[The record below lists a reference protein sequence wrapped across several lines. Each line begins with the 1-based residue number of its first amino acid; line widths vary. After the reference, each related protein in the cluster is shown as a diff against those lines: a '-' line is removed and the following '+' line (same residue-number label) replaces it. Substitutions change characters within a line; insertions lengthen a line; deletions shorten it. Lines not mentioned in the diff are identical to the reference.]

1 MIRRPKLKDFKETTT
16 WTRYGVQTYWT
27 FPGEYEGYDSFVKFQ
42 GCPYPLLFNQVDQK
56 EIDIFLMPNLDTSI
70 AHLNLKTLAGEV
82 GLKFHKYARAN
93 SHVSLREWL
102 CGYLERAWEERRRE
116 DAIFDGV
123 EWWEKVFT
131 KGT

>member
-1 MIRRPKLKDFKETTT
+1 M
-16 WTRYGVQTYWT
+16 
-27 FPGEYEGYDSFVKFQ
+27 
-42 GCPYPLLFNQVDQK
+42 
-56 EIDIFLMPNLDTSI
+56 DIFLMPNLDTSI

-82 GLKFHKYARAN
+82 GLKFHKYAMAN